1 MKKLLAIVLSVA
13 MIACFA
19 SVAFA
24 AGEENVTATVA
35 TVNVT
40 EADVG
45 SEVILD
51 VSLSDNVEFGYAAFK
66 ATVGDYDTE
75 ALEFIGWTDE
85 TNNIPKPNMKATTA
99 ENGKELGWILNG
111 QSKGG
116 VFYALKFKVL
126 KATNAAVTVNFSDFS
141 AYDTADLLSNALR
154 PVNVNVVAGGIAVAS
169 ETTDVTTTDVTTTDV
184 TTTDVTTTDV
194 TTTDVT
200 TTTTATTT
208 TTGDTTAATSV
219 AGTVTG
225 GTTTGTNTANPK
237 SSDASAVAVAGVLCA
252 AMAAAFVI
260 TKKSK

>member
-169 ETTDVTTTDVTTTDV
+169 ETESTTSTTEP
-184 TTTDVTTTDV
+184 TTSTTEP
-194 TTTDVT
+194 
-200 TTTTATTT
+200 TTT
-208 TTGDTTAATSV
+208 TTGETTTTTSV

-225 GTTTGTNTANPK
+225 GTTPGANTANPK

>member
-51 VSLSDNVEFGYAAFK
+51 VSLSENVEFGYAAFK
-66 ATVGDYDTE
+66 ATVGDYDDT

-85 TNNIPKPNMKATTA
+85 TDNIPKANMKATVA
-99 ENGKELGWILNG
+99 DNGKELGWILNG

-184 TTTDVTTTDV
+184 TTTDVTTT
-194 TTTDVT
+194 TT
-200 TTTTATTT
+200 TTT
-208 TTGDTTAATSV
+208 TTGETTAATSV

-225 GTTTGTNTANPK
+225 GTTPGANTANPK